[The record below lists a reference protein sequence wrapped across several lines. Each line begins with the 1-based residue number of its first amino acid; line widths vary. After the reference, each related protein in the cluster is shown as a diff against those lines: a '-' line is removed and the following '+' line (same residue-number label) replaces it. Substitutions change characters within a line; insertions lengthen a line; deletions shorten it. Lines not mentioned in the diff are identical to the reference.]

1 MSDLKRSIFLSRQP
15 LVANKKY
22 AKTPDDTPDDKNFKT
37 EFLYVCSEAYPSYS
51 VNYMMTSFGMPG
63 LGTENA
69 IVIDSMSGAIGRL
82 NVSGIRVGDAEYGSN
97 AFFQKEIRKM
107 RSILQLRNNAY
118 ILRIYNASMLDS
130 EGKLK
135 SIGDTYVDFY
145 VFLKGINC
153 SVSAG
158 SPKVMSV
165 GITLV
170 QRNPLMGFNVYSGG
184 T

>member
-15 LVANKKY
+15 LDEDTDY
-22 AKTPDDTPDDKNFKT
+22 AKTPEDENFEK

-63 LGTENA
+63 QGTENA

-82 NVSGIRVGDAEYGSN
+82 NISGIRMGDAEYGSN

-130 EGKLK
+130 KGKLK

-145 VFLKGINC
+145 VFLKGVNC
-153 SVSAG
+153 SISAG
-158 SPKVMSV
+158 SPKVMNV

-170 QRNPLMGFNVYSGG
+170 QRNPLKGFNVYSGG